1 MRLTTSLG
9 EKQRGINSG
18 MDEREKRL
26 RLIEIERARAKSGLG
41 VQAPERQGWI
51 KNWLGTQQGVFDEP
65 QSVGDIA
72 LDVAAA
78 SAAGLARGAQGLAET
93 PEIALRAATRGKEEI
108 FGLLGAPIEDKTP
121 VFDTY
126 TGAAIEGV
134 TNALGLSN
142 AMQYRSEGGLG
153 SIAGPGGEFM
163 SAALTGP
170 AGLAKKSAKLYGAGA
185 ASEAAGQIMD
195 PTGYGDV
202 ARIATGLAA
211 PSGMSATRRPVK
223 DIDEQTLKDA
233 RLLKEQGVD
242 FEFSDITGANSGRSA
257 GRSSQKFKDFTTSV
271 LRTLGDVPKGSIK
284 SYADEVPL
292 AIDTARKKFL
302 NTMSEATF
310 GINIGFNRLEQSR
323 ISSVMERFNNSKGL
337 TVEDA
342 APQATLKKLRNRF
355 LNTKDRIGRDDY
367 VSYRQDLSRLTTNPN
382 KSISTAANNL
392 ISVLDEAVDR
402 TLSGTA
408 GREKY
413 VGTLAASRGKLRD
426 IYALEAALSKADD
439 GIIMPKKLR
448 DALSAQNSRQLSL
461 GQRGDIGELAK
472 AGNRLM
478 TSGKQKSSGVTAADL
493 RTMGG
498 TAAGVGALTTLI
510 PNDYS
515 TQLAVVTAMSTL
527 SPIAVRK
534 AMQTEMGQKYLI
546 NRALRSDQG
555 KQLGEDNVRAL
566 IGTMAAGISSE
577 NEDQQ

>member
-1 MRLTTSLG
+1 
-9 EKQRGINSG
+9 
-18 MDEREKRL
+18 MDERERKL
-26 RLIEIERARAKSGLG
+26 RLIEIERARAKSGAG
-41 VQAPERQGWI
+41 VQVPERQGWI

-78 SAAGLARGAQGLAET
+78 TGAGLARGAKGIAET
-93 PEIALRAATRGKEEI
+93 PEVALRAAQRGKEEV
-108 FGLLGAPIEDKTP
+108 FGLLGAPIKDKTS

-134 TNALGLSN
+134 TDALGLSD
-142 AMQYRSEGGLG
+142 AMQYKSEGGLG
-153 SIAGPGGEFM
+153 SISGPGGEFM
-163 SAALTGP
+163 AAAATGP
-170 AGLAKKSAKLYGAGA
+170 AGLMKKAAKLYGAGA
-185 ASEAAGQIMD
+185 ASETAGQIMD

-211 PSGMSATRRPVK
+211 PSAMSATRRPVR

-233 RLLKEQGVD
+233 QFLKQRGVD
-242 FEFSDITGANSGRSA
+242 FEFSDITGATTGRSA
-257 GRSSQKFKDFTTSV
+257 GRSSQKFKDFTTAV
-271 LRTLGDVPKGSIK
+271 LGTLGNVPKGSIK

-292 AIDTARKKFL
+292 AVDTARKKFL
-302 NTMSEATF
+302 NDMSEATF
-310 GINIGFNRLEQSR
+310 GIDIGFNRLEQSK
-323 ISSVMERFNNSKGL
+323 ISSAMERFNKSKGL

-355 LNTKDRIGRDDY
+355 LNTKERIGRDDY
-367 VSYRQDLSRLTTNPN
+367 VSYRQYLSRLTTNSN
-382 KSISTAANNL
+382 QSISTAANNL
-392 ISVLDEAVDR
+392 LSVLDEAVDR

-413 VGTLAASRGKLRD
+413 IGTLASSRSKLRD
-426 IYALEAALSKADD
+426 IYALEAALKKTDD
-439 GIIMPKKLR
+439 GIIMPKDLR
-448 DALSAQNSRQLSL
+448 DALSRQNSRQFSL

-478 TSGKQKSSGVTAADL
+478 PSTKRQSSGVTAADL

-498 TAAGVGALTTLI
+498 TAAGVGALASLI
-510 PNDYS
+510 PADYS
-515 TQLAVVTAMSTL
+515 TQLALVTAATTL
-527 SPIAVRK
+527 SPVAVRK
-534 AMQTEMGQKYLI
+534 AMQTEMGQNYLI

-555 KQLGEDNVRAL
+555 KQLGEDKVRAV
-566 IGTMAAGISSE
+566 IGLMASGISSE

>member
-1 MRLTTSLG
+1 
-9 EKQRGINSG
+9 
-18 MDEREKRL
+18 MDENERKL
-26 RLIEIERARAKSGLG
+26 RLIKIKRARAKSGAG
-41 VQAPERQGWI
+41 VQTPERQGWI

-72 LDVAAA
+72 LDVGAAT
-78 SAAGLARGAQGLAET
+78 AAGLARGAKGMAES
-93 PEIALRAATRGKEEI
+93 PEVALRAATRGKEEV

-134 TNALGLSN
+134 TDLFGLSD
-142 AMQYRSEGGLG
+142 AMQYKSEGGLG
-153 SIAGPGGEFM
+153 SLSGAGGEFM
-163 SAALTGP
+163 AAAATGP
-170 AGLAKKSAKLYGAGA
+170 AGLARKAATLYGAGA
-185 ASEAAGQIMD
+185 ASEAAGQVMD

-211 PSGMSATRRPVK
+211 PSGISATRRPVR

-233 RLLKEQGVD
+233 QFLKERGVN
-242 FEFSDITGANSGRSA
+242 FEFSDITGAVTGRNA
-257 GRSSQKFKDFTTSV
+257 RRSSEKFKDFTTAV
-271 LRTLGDVPKGSIK
+271 LGTLGNVPKGSIK

-292 AIDTARKKFL
+292 AVDTARKKFL
-302 NTMSEATF
+302 SDMSEATF
-310 GINIGFNRLEQSR
+310 GVNIGFNRLEQSK
-323 ISSVMERFNNSKGL
+323 ISSAMERFNKSKGL

-355 LNTKDRIGRDDY
+355 LNTKERIGRDDY
-367 VSYRQDLSRLTTNPN
+367 VSYRQDLSRLTTNSN

-392 ISVLDEAVDR
+392 LSVLDDAVDR

-413 VGTLAASRGKLRD
+413 VGTLASSRKKLRD
-426 IYALEAALSKADD
+426 IYALEAALKKADD

-448 DALSAQNSRQLSL
+448 DALSAQNSRQFSL
-461 GQRGDIGELAK
+461 GERGEIGELAK

-478 TSGKQKSSGVTAADL
+478 PSGRQQSSGVTAADL
-493 RTMGG
+493 STMGK

-510 PNDYS
+510 PADYS
-515 TQLAVVTAMSTL
+515 TQLALVTAATTL
-527 SPIAVRK
+527 SPVAVRK
-534 AMQTEMGQKYLI
+534 AMQTEMGQNYLI

>member
-1 MRLTTSLG
+1 
-9 EKQRGINSG
+9 
-18 MDEREKRL
+18 MDENERRL
-26 RLIEIERARAKSGLG
+26 RLIKIKRARLKSGAG
-41 VQAPERQGWI
+41 VQLPERQGWI

-78 SAAGLARGAQGLAET
+78 TGAGLARGAKAIAET

-134 TNALGLSN
+134 TDALGLSD

-153 SIAGPGGEFM
+153 SLSGPGGEFM
-163 SAALTGP
+163 AAAVTGP
-170 AGLAKKSAKLYGAGA
+170 AGLARKAATLYGAGA

-211 PSGMSATRRPVK
+211 PSGMSATRRPVR

-233 RLLKEQGVD
+233 KFLKERGVN
-242 FEFSDITGANSGRSA
+242 FEFSDITGAGTGRNA
-257 GRSSQKFKDFTTSV
+257 RRSSEKFKDFTTAV
-271 LRTLGDVPKGSIK
+271 LGTLGNVPKGSIK
-284 SYADEVPL
+284 SYSDEVPL
-292 AIDTARKKFL
+292 AVDTARKKFL
-302 NTMSEATF
+302 GDMSEATF
-310 GINIGFNRLEQSR
+310 GVNIGFNRLEQSK
-323 ISSVMERFNNSKGL
+323 ISSAMERFNKSKGL
-337 TVEDA
+337 TVEDV

-355 LNTKDRIGRDDY
+355 LNTKERIGRDEY
-367 VSYRQDLSRLTTNPN
+367 VSYRQDLSRLTTNSN

-392 ISVLDEAVDR
+392 LSVLDDAVDR

-413 VGTLAASRGKLRD
+413 VGTLASSRRKLRD
-426 IYALEAALSKADD
+426 IYALEAALKKADD

-448 DALSAQNSRQLSL
+448 DALSAQNSRQFSL
-461 GQRGDIGELAK
+461 GERGEIGELAK

-478 TSGKQKSSGVTAADL
+478 PSAKQQSSGVTAADL
-493 RTMGG
+493 STMGK

-510 PNDYS
+510 PADYS
-515 TQLAVVTAMSTL
+515 TQLALVTAATTL

-534 AMQTEMGQKYLI
+534 AMQTEMGQNYLI

-566 IGTMAAGISSE
+566 IGTMSAGISSE

>member
-1 MRLTTSLG
+1 
-9 EKQRGINSG
+9 
-18 MDEREKRL
+18 MDERERKL
-26 RLIEIERARAKSGLG
+26 RLIEIERARAKSGAG
-41 VQAPERQGWI
+41 VQVPERQGWI

-78 SAAGLARGAQGLAET
+78 TGAGLARGAKGIAET
-93 PEIALRAATRGKEEI
+93 PEVALRATQRGKEEV

-134 TNALGLSN
+134 TDALGLSK

-153 SIAGPGGEFM
+153 SLSGVGGEVM
-163 SAALTGP
+163 SAAATGP
-170 AGLAKKSAKLYGAGA
+170 AGLFKKAAKLYGTGVGM
-185 ASEAAGQIMD
+185 EAAGQAMD

-202 ARIATGLAA
+202 TRIVTGLAA
-211 PSGMSATRRPVK
+211 PSAISATRRPVK

-233 RLLKEQGVD
+233 QFLKERGVD
-242 FEFSDITGANSGRSA
+242 FEFSDITGATTGRSA
-257 GRSSQKFKDFTTSV
+257 GRSSQKFKDFTTAV
-271 LRTLGDVPKGSIK
+271 LGTLGNVPKGSIK

-292 AIDTARKKFL
+292 AVDTARKKFL
-302 NTMSEATF
+302 NDMSEATF
-310 GINIGFNRLEQSR
+310 GIDIGFNRLEQSK
-323 ISSVMERFNNSKGL
+323 ISSAMERFNKSKGL

-355 LNTKDRIGRDDY
+355 LNTKERIGRDDY
-367 VSYRQDLSRLTTNPN
+367 VSYRQDLSRLTTNSN
-382 KSISTAANNL
+382 QSISTAANNL
-392 ISVLDEAVDR
+392 LSVLDEAVDR

-413 VGTLAASRGKLRD
+413 IGTLASSRSKLRD
-426 IYALEAALSKADD
+426 IYALEAALKKTDD
-439 GIIMPKKLR
+439 GIIMPKDLR
-448 DALSAQNSRQLSL
+448 DALSRQNSRQFSL

-478 TSGKQKSSGVTAADL
+478 PSTKKQSSGVTAADL

-498 TAAGVGALTTLI
+498 TAAGVGALASLI
-510 PNDYS
+510 PAGYS
-515 TQLAVVTAMSTL
+515 TQLALVTAATTL
-527 SPIAVRK
+527 SPVAVRK
-534 AMQTEMGQKYLI
+534 AMQTEMGQNYLI

-555 KQLGEDNVRAL
+555 KQLGEDRVRTL